1 MRASRL
7 QTVRSGPNQR
17 RPDQSALTSKSS
29 SAAIALSL
37 LAPLGMVAPAF
48 ADNSNAQV
56 APQQQAAAPH
66 QPSNSGPYDGPDFVI
81 PLSQTY

>member
-1 MRASRL
+1 MRIPSNLR
-7 QTVRSGPNQR
+7 
-17 RPDQSALTSKSS
+17 

-48 ADNSNAQV
+48 ADNSTAQA